1 MDDVAS
7 DNMDSSQTAVVDN
20 VDSVESYGVNSN
32 LLLQQLIIATT
43 NLKTSMDN
51 FGVKA
56 NETTSH
62 YS

>member
-1 MDDVAS
+1 MD
-7 DNMDSSQTAVVDN
+7 NNQTVVVDDI
-20 VDSVESYGVNSN
+20 DSIDSYGINNN
-32 LLLQQLIIATT
+32 LLLQQLINATT